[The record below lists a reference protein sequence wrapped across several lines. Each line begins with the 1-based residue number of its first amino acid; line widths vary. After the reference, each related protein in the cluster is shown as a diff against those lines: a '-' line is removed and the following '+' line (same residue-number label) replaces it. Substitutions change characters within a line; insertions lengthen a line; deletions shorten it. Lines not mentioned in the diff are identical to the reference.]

1 MLHHIIEIILPSI
14 ISILELMGILIV
26 VWSAVHSFWE
36 CIQNAFMHKHRHI
49 QSDLA
54 KGLAT
59 GLEFKLGAEI
69 LKTVLIQSL
78 DELYVLGAV
87 ILLRSLMSLLIH
99 FEMKHAEH
107 EEAKADEAALENERA
122 IAEKKTENV

>member
-1 MLHHIIEIILPSI
+1 MLHHVIEIVLPSI
-14 ISILELMGILIV
+14 ISILEIMGILIV
-26 VWSAVHSFWE
+26 IWSAVHSFWE
-36 CIQNAFMHKHRHI
+36 YIQNAFMHKHLHI

-69 LKTVLIQSL
+69 LKTVLVQSL

-99 FEMKHAEH
+99 FEMKHAAHDEAEADKVAEKSEEKT
-107 EEAKADEAALENERA
+107 EEAE
-122 IAEKKTENV
+122 TV